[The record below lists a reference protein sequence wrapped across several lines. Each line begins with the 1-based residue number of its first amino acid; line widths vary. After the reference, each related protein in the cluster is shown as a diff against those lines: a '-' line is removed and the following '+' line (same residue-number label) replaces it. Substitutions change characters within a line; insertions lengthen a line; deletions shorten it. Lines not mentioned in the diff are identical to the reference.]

1 MDILMWSAILVL
13 SLAWLIKSA
22 DIFTESA
29 EKIGLYFGLSSF
41 IIWATI
47 VAVGWSLPE
56 LMTSIFWVLN
66 WNSSFAIDNIIGSN
80 ITNVLLVW
88 WISAIAVWT
97 LRVRASLID
106 VDLPLFFISSALF
119 IAFIWDW
126 IFTWKEGIIS
136 LILLVIFV
144 TYSIKSHTKKW
155 DTVSVEDKVSRPKR
169 IEAKWLLFILLW
181 IAWIFVWAKYT
192 IVSVEKLATIM
203 NIPTSIITIIAVA
216 LGTSLPELTISVK
229 AALKWKHWIA
239 LWNIFWSNTFN
250 ALAVTAIP
258 SFFWTLTVSDSVRE
272 HWILFFII
280 ASMAF
285 LFTTSDSS
293 IQKWEWM
300 ALLVIYIAFVGKLVG
315 LV

>member
-1 MDILMWSAILVL
+1 MDILMWSAILIA
-13 SLAWLIKSA
+13 SLFWLVKSA
-22 DIFTESA
+22 DIFTNSA

-41 IIWATI
+41 IIGATI
-47 VAVGWSLPE
+47 VAVWWSLPE
-56 LMTSIFWVLN
+56 LATSIIWVLE
-66 WNSSFAIDNIIGSN
+66 WNSNFAIDNVIGSN

-88 WISAIAVWT
+88 GISAIAVGT
-97 LRVRASLID
+97 LKVRASLID

-126 IFTWKEGIIS
+126 EFTWKEGIIS
-136 LILLVIFV
+136 LLLLGVFV
-144 TYSIKSHTKKW
+144 TYSIKSHKKSW
-155 DTVSVEDKVSRPKR
+155 DNVSVEDKAKIPKR
-169 IEAKWLLFILLW
+169 IEASWLGFIIIW
-181 IAWIFVWAKYT
+181 MIWVFIWAKYT
-192 IVSVEKLATIM
+192 IESVQQLAVIM
-203 NIPTSIITIIAVA
+203 NIPTSIITIVAVA

-239 LWNIFWSNTFN
+239 LGNIFGSNTFN

-272 HWILFFII
+272 YWILFFII
-280 ASMAF
+280 ATLAF
-285 LFTTSDSS
+285 LFTTSDDT

-300 ALLVIYIAFVGKLVG
+300 ALVVIYIAFIGKLVG